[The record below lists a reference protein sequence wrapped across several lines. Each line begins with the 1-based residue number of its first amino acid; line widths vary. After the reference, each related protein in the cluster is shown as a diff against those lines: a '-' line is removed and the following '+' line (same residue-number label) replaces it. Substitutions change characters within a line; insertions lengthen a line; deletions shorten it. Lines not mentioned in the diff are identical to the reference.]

1 MTGFLAAVLR
11 VLIGFTLAVVTTS
24 LSLRLLGLRRG
35 WVSAFLAG
43 TIGWGLAVVVAL
55 GVNQW
60 DWGADGLIVHL
71 VAIGIPTTMAV
82 AVALDLLARP
92 GSLAVGERAGLVV
105 MPRPI
110 RAVRRRVA
118 VFRRYRELVGLARQE
133 GFVPFRS
140 GPDAGA
146 THGARL
152 RRVLEQAG
160 GVYVK
165 LGQIAATRVDLLPPD
180 VCAELASLQNRVPPE
195 RREAVEAVLTA
206 ELGDLAAVF
215 ADIDWEPLAAA
226 SIGQTH
232 RATLLS
238 GEVVVV
244 KVQRPG
250 IEATME
256 RDLAALALLA
266 ELAQRRTPF
275 GRGVRSGEMLAQF
288 ADGLRAE
295 LDFRR
300 EADAMAEVAALLDP
314 SSAVRIPTL
323 HRELSTR
330 RVLVQERFEGR
341 TVADLAAGD
350 SAGFD
355 RAMLADTLLRSMLDQ
370 VMKVGVFH
378 ADPHPGNVFV
388 LADGTL
394 GLIDFGAVGRL
405 DPIQQAAVVDV
416 LFALVRRD
424 VSLLREGIEQMVTV
438 AESTSTDELER
449 ALARLMAEHV
459 RPGGTIDPDVMQELV
474 VVLADFGMRLPAD
487 IVLLARALV
496 TVDGT
501 LRVLA
506 PGTSL
511 MTAALD
517 VIGSSAPSPVGDP
530 ADLVREELLSMLPHL
545 RRLPARVDRLLGAA
559 GRGELRIRTVTDEDS
574 RRILRTLFNRA
585 LLGGLGAA
593 VLAVSAVLLVARD
606 PGPAI
611 GKDTGLFEVFGY
623 GGLLAGIVLVLR
635 VVAAVARDGTT

>member
-1 MTGFLAAVLR
+1 MTGFLGAVLR
-11 VLIGFTLAVVTTS
+11 VLIGLSLAVVTTS

-118 VFRRYRELVGLARQE
+118 VFRRYRELMGLARQE

-165 LGQIAATRVDLLPPD
+165 LGQIAATRVDLLPPE
-180 VCAELASLQNRVPPE
+180 VCAELTSLQNRVPPE
-195 RREAVEAVLTA
+195 PREAIEAVLTA
-206 ELGDLAAVF
+206 ELGDLDAVF

-300 EADAMAEVAALLDP
+300 EADSMAEVAALLEP

-350 SAGFD
+350 STGFD
-355 RAMLADTLLRSMLDQ
+355 RPTLADALLRSILDQ

-416 LFALVRRD
+416 LFALARRD
-424 VSLLREGIEQMVTV
+424 VSLLREGIEQMVAV
-438 AESTSTDELER
+438 AESISTDELER

-517 VIGSSAPSPVGDP
+517 IVRSSAPSPVGDP
-530 ADLVREELLSMLPHL
+530 TDLVRDELLSMLPHL

-559 GRGELRIRTVTDEDS
+559 GRGELRIRTVADEDS
-574 RRILRTLFNRA
+574 RRILRTLVNRA

-611 GKDTGLFEVFGY
+611 GEDTGLFEVFGY